1 MRDFRAMQ
9 MMDKKGEV
17 DPGGANPPATP
28 PAETPPKPPV
38 EQPPAATPPKVE
50 EEGIE
55 TDELGYAIA
64 KPAAAP
70 KKEEGDPAKKAP
82 PEKKDP
88 AAEPKEV
95 DPLTGYDKDP
105 EPIKEEDPPKKDDP
119 PKDPPTDLDK
129 KLEGLHKSF
138 ADKVKEQIAR
148 VQKLDLEAEKEKG
161 LIDELV
167 ADKKKEQADAVAWQQ
182 SQQRANDRAL
192 AAQKAAWH
200 KELKEDPV
208 FGGEKLL
215 TNASRS
221 AKVIAEFGP
230 ELKKELT
237 DIPVM
242 LRPNIVRMLSRI
254 ADAVYPD
261 PKMVQGD
268 PPVDEKKESEEKS
281 DDPLAFYNS

>member
-1 MRDFRAMQ
+1 MRDFRAIQ
-9 MMDKKGEV
+9 MMDKKGEA

-28 PAETPPKPPV
+28 PATPPAQPPA
-38 EQPPAATPPKVE
+38 EQPPAKAPPKIE
-50 EEGIE
+50 EEGPE
-55 TDELGYAIA
+55 TDELGYPIVKA
-64 KPAAAP
+64 PA
-70 KKEEGDPAKKAP
+70 KKEEGDPAKKADDK
-82 PEKKDP
+82 KKDP
-88 AAEPKEV
+88 ASEPKEV
-95 DPLTGYDKDP
+95 DPLPGYDKEP
-105 EPIKEEDPPKKDDP
+105 EAIKEDEKKEELP

-148 VQKLDLEAEKEKG
+148 VQKLGLDAEKEKG
-161 LIDELV
+161 LIDVLI
-167 ADKKKEQADAVAWQQ
+167 ADKKIEQADAVTWQQ

-192 AAQKAAWH
+192 AAQKSAWH

-221 AKVIAEFGP
+221 AKVMAEYGP

-237 DIPVM
+237 DSGVM
-242 LRPNIVRMLSRI
+242 LRPNVVRMLSRI

-268 PPVDEKKESEEKS
+268 PPVDEKKESDEKS